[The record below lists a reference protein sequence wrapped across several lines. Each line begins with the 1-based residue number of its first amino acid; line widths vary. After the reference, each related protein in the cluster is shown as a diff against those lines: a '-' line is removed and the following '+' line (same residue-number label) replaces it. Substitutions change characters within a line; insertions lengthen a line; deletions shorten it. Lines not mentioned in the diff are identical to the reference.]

1 MPAAI
6 PTPTTLKGLVEQ
18 AKPPEGPEIKDEAKD
33 KSEEEDSAV
42 MLVIRRREVIKL
54 VSCMNA
60 TVGAKTAEQ
69 GLLRYRTIRIQ
80 TDLLERSFLAASVFS
95 ALSFFGRREKKA
107 CLCIVQL
114 A

>member
-18 AKPPEGPEIKDEAKD
+18 AKQPEGPEVKDEAKD

-69 GLLRYRTIRIQ
+69 GLLRYNKTFRIQ
-80 TDLLERSFLAASVFS
+80 TDLLERSFQTCFS
-95 ALSFFGRREKKA
+95 IPFYNNFYIAELNFG
-107 CLCIVQL
+107 
-114 A
+114 

>member
-18 AKPPEGPEIKDEAKD
+18 HHQQDQEEEEEGAEEKI
-33 KSEEEDSAV
+33 SSRTEEEDTAV
-42 MLVIRRREVIKL
+42 MQVIRRREVIKL

-69 GLLRYRTIRIQ
+69 GLLR
-80 TDLLERSFLAASVFS
+80 
-95 ALSFFGRREKKA
+95 
-107 CLCIVQL
+107 
-114 A
+114 